1 MKLRAKANG
10 NPSPKPVKPTRDRAR
25 IVEAMAA
32 KGLSADVI
40 AACLNTDRNT
50 LRGQHALS
58 LHNGREKAKKQKV
71 EAKGGLTREEMCCAD
86 VMLSSFASGS
96 WVDPVCGSLLWI
108 GLDGG
113 AAKTAA
119 SAYAAWL
126 RAGGKFIT
134 TGIDKSFGPERIAEF
149 VALKREAQRLLGVQ
163 NRLRRGKAPSPTR
176 NSPTASPSSD

>member
-1 MKLRAKANG
+1 MRTRVKPNGKPSQPASKRQRIVRDLAALGHSSDVIGAVLGIGRDALRA
-10 NPSPKPVKPTRDRAR
+10 S
-25 IVEAMAA
+25 
-32 KGLSADVI
+32 
-40 AACLNTDRNT
+40 
-50 LRGQHALS
+50 HALD
-58 LHNGREKAKKQKV
+58 LHAGREKAKKQKA

-96 WVDPVCGSLLWI
+96 WVDPVCGNLLWD
-108 GLDGG
+108 GLDGR

-149 VALKREAQRLLGVQ
+149 LALKREARKLLG
-163 NRLRRGKAPSPTR
+163 NG
-176 NSPTASPSSD
+176 D

>member
-1 MKLRAKANG
+1 MKLRTKAKG
-10 NPSPKPVKPTRDRAR
+10 NPSLKPVKPARDQAR

-40 AACLNTDRNT
+40 AACIGTDRNT
-50 LRGQHALS
+50 LRGRHALS
-58 LHNGREKAKKQKV
+58 LHNGRERARREKA
-71 EAKGGLTREEMCCAD
+71 EARGDLTRAEMCCAD
-86 VMLSSFASGS
+86 VILESFASSS
-96 WVDPVCGSLLWI
+96 WVDPVYGSLLWD

-126 RAGGKFIT
+126 RDGGKFIT

-149 VALKREAQRLLGVQ
+149 VALKREAQGC
-163 NRLRRGKAPSPTR
+163 
-176 NSPTASPSSD
+176 

>member
-1 MKLRAKANG
+1 LQTMKLRAKANG
-10 NPSPKPVKPTRDRAR
+10 NPSPKPVKPARDRAR

-40 AACLNTDRNT
+40 AACLGTDRNT
-50 LRGQHALS
+50 LS
-58 LHNGREKAKKQKV
+58 LHNGREKAKKQKA
-71 EAKGGLTREEMCCAD
+71 EAKGDLTREEMCCAD
-86 VMLSSFASGS
+86 VVLSSFASGE
-96 WVDPVCGSLLWI
+96 WVDPVCGNLLWD
-108 GLDGG
+108 GLEGS

-149 VALKREAQRLLGVQ
+149 VALKREAQRLLGAPEH
-163 NRLRRGKAPSPTR
+163 RRRCGKTEHDGPGSGG
-176 NSPTASPSSD
+176 